1 VLKVSSDASSDATI
15 SALMLPLDVKVQNKV
30 IHDFTIVK
38 KVEGEVWYR
47 IRVPNDIQDTT
58 YLILYNIVFPMPK
71 DWIVDNA
78 VEANKKGFKPMFTA
92 WISINRKII
101 RESIMSGGASGIVS
115 LSNISSIKIKDKNAV
130 IEFF

>member
-1 VLKVSSDASSDATI
+1 
-15 SALMLPLDVKVQNKV
+15 MLPLDVKVQNKV

-38 KVEGEVWYR
+38 KVEGEVWHR